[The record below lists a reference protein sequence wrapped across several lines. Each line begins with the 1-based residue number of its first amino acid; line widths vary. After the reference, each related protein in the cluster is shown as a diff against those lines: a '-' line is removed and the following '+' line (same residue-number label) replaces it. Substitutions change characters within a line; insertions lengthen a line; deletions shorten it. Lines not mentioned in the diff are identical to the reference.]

1 MTDATP
7 YDVDVILASD
17 LRLPGG
23 TTSSVAEEVR
33 AQSDAGISTALIH
46 IVGSVTNYALPW
58 SQHIR
63 RVVGLPHVRLATP
76 HSKLHA
82 RLLILRHPT
91 VVFSTRS
98 RMENITA
105 DHVIIVANHAAID
118 SGGTQHYDVKATDAK
133 VRELFGVDPIWA
145 PIGPVVRGTM
155 LQQTTEVPF
164 RDEDW
169 VNIFSLPIQDE
180 PRTGFLGSRPVIG
193 RHSRPQPGKWPSTG
207 RDILAAYP
215 DSTQYDVRVL
225 GGAQVAEK
233 LVGYVPEN
241 WEVIPFGGEDP
252 AVFLQ
257 GIDFWVYM
265 HHPDLK
271 EAFGRAAM
279 EALAAGCVAIMPP
292 YMEEL
297 FGDSALYAKPREV
310 QGIIDEYYGDL
321 DKFLAQSRRAQEF
334 ARSFSPEMHLRRLA
348 ELGVKPREA
357 ENEAQPTHGAEN
369 PGNPSGPTLA
379 LVDGDAHDE
388 RVSAYVTALERN
400 PLLHVAVVASSPPS
414 ALNGH
419 EVSYLPSAARL
430 NMDAA
435 DWEGYLGHRMR
446 RLMDSL
452 DVETAVYDG
461 VLPPTS
467 VIESLAERPVAKVW
481 VQRPLAAESDQSVL
495 QSARLEAERHFPTVT
510 TDPSIIIGGAS

>member
-1 MTDATP
+1 MTEPTP

-33 AQSDAGISTALIH
+33 AQSEAGISTALVH
-46 IVGSVTNYALPW
+46 IVGSVTNYPLPW

-63 RVVGLPHVRLATP
+63 RVVGLPHVRLVTP
-76 HSKLHA
+76 HSRLRA

-98 RMENITA
+98 RLENITA
-105 DHVIIVANHAAID
+105 DQVIVVANHAAID

-169 VNIFSLPIQDE
+169 VNIFSLPIDEE
-180 PRTGFLGSRPVIG
+180 PRTGFLGTRPVIG

-207 RDILAAYP
+207 RNILAAYP
-215 DSTQYDVRVL
+215 DSEDYDVRVL

-233 LVGYVPEN
+233 LLGYVPEN
-241 WEVIPFGGEDP
+241 WKVIPFGGEDP
-252 AVFLQ
+252 VVFLQ

-297 FGDSALYAKPREV
+297 FGDAALYAKPNEV
-310 QGIIDEYYGDL
+310 RGIIDEYYGDL
-321 DKFLAQSRRAQEF
+321 EKFLAQSRRAQEF

-348 ELGVKPREA
+348 ELGVTPSQPTDEPEA
-357 ENEAQPTHGAEN
+357 GTTAAQPVAAVGQ
-369 PGNPSGPTLA
+369 TLV
-379 LVDGDAHDE
+379 LVDGDTDE
-388 RVSAYVTALERN
+388 EQLSDYVTALERN
-400 PLLHVAVVASSPPS
+400 PLLHVAVVATSPPEVP
-414 ALNGH
+414 NGH

-430 NMDAA
+430 NMDTA
-435 DWEGYLGHRMR
+435 DWQGYLGHRLR

-452 DVETAVYDG
+452 DAETVIYDG
-461 VLPPTS
+461 VLPPAS
-467 VIESLAERPVAKVW
+467 VIESLTERPVAKVW
-481 VQRPLAAESDQSVL
+481 VQRTPTVDTDQGDL
-495 QSARLEAERHFPTVT
+495 QSARLEAERHFPTLA
-510 TDPSIIIGGAS
+510 TDPSSIIGGAA